1 MAFDT
6 YMIVLTVRKTADHAM
21 GMRRLS
27 QKSISEL
34 LLRDGRSLSL
44 NDINCADVLIFSSTF
59 RFTLLC
65 VRLLYIIMYCND
77 ASDSAPSAAF
87 VLAGVQAGMV
97 VVSSLLSSSVHSS
110 DITGH
115 VGLLH
120 QPRSKSL
127 QDVGI
132 GS

>member
-27 QKSISEL
+27 QKSISQL
-34 LLRDGRSLSL
+34 LLRDGRSPSL
-44 NDINCADVLIFSSTF
+44 NDINCADVLIFSFTF

-65 VRLLYIIMYCND
+65 VRLLNLIIYCND
-77 ASDSAPSAAF
+77 ESDSASSAAF

-97 VVSSLLSSSVHSS
+97 VVSSRLSPIVQCPSF
-110 DITGH
+110 
-115 VGLLH
+115 
-120 QPRSKSL
+120 
-127 QDVGI
+127 
-132 GS
+132 

>member
-27 QKSISEL
+27 QKSISQL
-34 LLRDGRSLSL
+34 LLRDGRSLSVS
-44 NDINCADVLIFSSTF
+44 NINCVDVLIFSSTF

-65 VRLLYIIMYCND
+65 VRVLYLIIYCNGE
-77 ASDSAPSAAF
+77 SDSPSSAAF

-97 VVSSLLSSSVHSS
+97 VVSSRLSSSVHSS
-110 DITGH
+110 DKAGH
-115 VGLLH
+115 AGLV
-120 QPRSKSL
+120 R
-127 QDVGI
+127 
-132 GS
+132 